1 MLEEGTRGM
10 SQSCMDHEGPVWR
23 FVPEPDETATLGDPI
38 EGNQDGGTGSLTT
51 IPIDFHSTGQV
62 EINHFY
68 ASDHNES

>member
-38 EGNQDGGTGSLTT
+38 EGNQDGGTGVGRLSPQFPLIFTQ
-51 IPIDFHSTGQV
+51 P
-62 EINHFY
+62 
-68 ASDHNES
+68 ARLK